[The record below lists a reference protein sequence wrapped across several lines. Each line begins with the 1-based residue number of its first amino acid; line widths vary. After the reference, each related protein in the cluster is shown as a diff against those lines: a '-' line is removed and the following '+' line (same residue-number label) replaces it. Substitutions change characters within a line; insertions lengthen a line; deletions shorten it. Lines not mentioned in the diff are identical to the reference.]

1 MMKRTLLLTLC
12 VLLLAG
18 CAGQSEA
25 APASDFKPAASVQVI
40 LNVLT
45 PQGSPAGEPVQLHI
59 VDTVTGTSFNSETIN
74 MQPSG
79 TGSFAATL
87 SVPPGT
93 LLTYRYTRLSVSGSI
108 DEVNASN
115 QPVLYRSFLVTGAG
129 HVVHDLIAAWADQP
143 SELATGQVAGQVT
156 AAGSGEPLPG
166 IQLRAAGLQAVTDAD
181 GNFFF
186 DGLTQ
191 GLHNMVI
198 TDPNGRYQSFQQG
211 ALVAANSQTPASIQ
225 LQPAEMAQ
233 VTFIIIPHASNPS
246 GVPVYL
252 LGNLG
257 PMAGQPVLNA
267 HDGGYSLTLELPTG
281 TDLRYK
287 YTLGD
292 GLWNAEHYPDG
303 NFVLRQLIIPAGT
316 TQLTVRDNLQEW
328 SAGGGSGPIWF
339 DLTAPDDGSPV
350 YLQFKLLDWATALP
364 MWNLGGGRHAYVL
377 YSPTNFAEPLEYRYC
392 QDAACTQPEVHDTPR
407 IVTGNQPSTQQIQ
420 DSVTEWQSAAP

>member
-12 VLLLAG
+12 AMLLAA
-18 CAGQSEA
+18 CAGQGA
-25 APASDFKPAASVQVI
+25 APPASDFKPAASVQI
-40 LNVLT
+40 TLNVLT
-45 PQGSPAGEPVQLHI
+45 PQGSPSGEPVQLHI
-59 VDTVTGTSFNSETIN
+59 VDTVTGISFNSEVIN
-74 MQPSG
+74 MRASG
-79 TGSFAATL
+79 AGSFAATV

-108 DEVNASN
+108 DEVNAN
-115 QPVLYRSFLVTGAG
+115 GQPVLYRSFLVTGAG
-129 HVVHDLIAAWADQP
+129 HVTHDLIAGWADLP

-156 AAGSGEPLPG
+156 AAASGEPLAG
-166 IQLRAAGLQAVTDAD
+166 IMLRASGMQAITDAE

-191 GLHNMVI
+191 GLHNIVV
-198 TDPNGRYQSFQQG
+198 TDPRGRYQSFQQG
-211 ALVAANSQTPASIQ
+211 ALVAGNSQTPASIQ
-225 LQPAEMAQ
+225 LQAAELAR
-233 VTFIIIPHASNPS
+233 VTFIVIPQDSNPS

-257 PMAGQPVLNA
+257 AMAGQPVLSA
-267 HDGGYSLTLELPTG
+267 HEGGYTLTLELPTG

-292 GLWNAEHYPDG
+292 GLWNAEHYANG
-303 NFVLRQLIIPAGT
+303 GFVLRQLIIPAGT
-316 TQLTVRDNLQEW
+316 TELTVRDNLQEW

-339 DLTAPDDGSPV
+339 DLTAPDDGPV

-364 MWNLGGGRHAYVL
+364 MWNLGGGHYAYVL

-392 QDAACTQPEVHDTPR
+392 KDAACNQPEAFTTTR
-407 IVTGNQPSTQQIQ
+407 TVTGNQPNTQQVQ
-420 DSVTEWQSAAP
+420 DSVTEWQAAP

>member
-1 MMKRTLLLTLC
+1 MKRTLLLALC
-12 VLLLAG
+12 FLLLVG
-18 CAGQSEA
+18 CAGQPQT
-25 APASDFKPAASVQVI
+25 APATEFKLPASVQVV

-45 PQGSPAGEPVQLHI
+45 PQGSPTGEPVQLNI
-59 VDTVTGTSFNSETIN
+59 VDTVTGISFNSETIN

-93 LLTYRYTRLSVSGSI
+93 LLTYRFTRLSVSGSV
-108 DEVNASN
+108 DEVSASG
-115 QPVLYRSFLVTGAG
+115 QPLLYRTFLVTGAG

-143 SELATGQVAGQVT
+143 SQLTTGQVAGQVT
-156 AAGSGEPLPG
+156 ATSGEPLAG
-166 IQLRAAGLQAVTDAD
+166 ILLRASGLQAVTDAE

-191 GLHNMVI
+191 GLHNIVV
-198 TDPNGRYQSFQQG
+198 TDPTGRHQSFQQG

-225 LQPAEMAQ
+225 LQAAEMAQ
-233 VTFIIIPHASNPS
+233 VTFIVLPHASNPS

-257 PMAGQPVLNA
+257 AMAGQPVLSA

-292 GLWNAEHYPDG
+292 GLWNAEHYTDG

-392 QDAACTQPEVHDTPR
+392 RDAACTQPEVQTGTR
-407 IVTGNQPSTQQIQ
+407 SVVGNQPNTQQVQ
-420 DSVTEWQSAAP
+420 DSVTEWQSQP

>member
-1 MMKRTLLLTLC
+1 MRRTLLLALC
-12 VLLLAG
+12 ALVLTACGSQGTPSLAT
-18 CAGQSEA
+18 
-25 APASDFKPAASVQVI
+25 DFEPAASVEVI
-40 LNVLT
+40 LNVLA
-45 PQGSPAGEPVQLHI
+45 PQGSPNGEPVQVHI

-74 MQPSG
+74 MRASG
-79 TGSFAATL
+79 TGSFAATV

-93 LLTYRYTRLSVSGSI
+93 LLTYRYTRLSVSGNI
-108 DEVNASN
+108 DEVSANN

-129 HVVHDLIAAWADQP
+129 HVAHDLIAAWADLPNQ
-143 SELATGQVAGQVT
+143 LATGQVAGQVS
-156 AAGSGEPLPG
+156 AAGSSEPLAG
-166 IQLRAAGLQAVTDAD
+166 ILLRASGMQAITDAE

-191 GLHNMVI
+191 GLHNIVV
-198 TDPNGRYQSFQQG
+198 TDPRGRYQSFQQG
-211 ALVAANSQTPASIQ
+211 ALVAGNSQTPANLQ
-225 LQPAEMAQ
+225 LQPAELAQ
-233 VTFIIIPHASNPS
+233 VTFIVIPQDTNPS

-257 PMAGQPVLNA
+257 GMDEQPVLSV
-267 HDGGYSLTLELPTG
+267 HEGGYSLTLDLPTG

-303 NFVLRQLIIPAGT
+303 SFVLRQLIIPAGT
-316 TQLTVRDNLQEW
+316 TELTVRDNLQEW

-339 DLTAPDDGSPV
+339 DLSAPDDGSPV

-364 MWNLGGGRHAYVL
+364 MWNLGGGHYAYVL

-392 QDAACTQPEVHDTPR
+392 KDAACTQPEAHTTTR
-407 IVTGNQPSTQQIQ
+407 TVTGNQPNTQQVQ
-420 DSVTEWQSAAP
+420 DSLTEWQAAP